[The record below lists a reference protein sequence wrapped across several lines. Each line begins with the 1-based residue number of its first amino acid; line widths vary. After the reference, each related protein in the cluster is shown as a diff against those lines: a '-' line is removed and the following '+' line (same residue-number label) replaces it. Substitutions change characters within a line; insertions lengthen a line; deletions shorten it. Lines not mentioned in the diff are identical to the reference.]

1 MKVTKEQSML
11 NKDKILTAA
20 SKLYREY
27 GVHGIGIAKLSKT
40 VGLTHGSFYQQF
52 PNGKEQLVSEAIIH
66 TFDEYCKLWSAE
78 LSAKSLVKKYV
89 SSEHQLCSQNGCP
102 IPTLAADV
110 TRMGGTISDAFTD
123 GVRKLLVVLMEKN
136 VGQSEPNEERAMQ
149 LMSSMAGAMLIA
161 GALNDCYFAEKFM
174 SSVINLWCNGT
185 EPLL

>member
-1 MKVTKEQSML
+1 M
-11 NKDKILTAA
+11 AA
-20 SKLYREY
+20 SKLYREH

-66 TFDEYCKLWSAE
+66 TFDEYCKLWSDE
-78 LSAKSLVKKYV
+78 FSATTLVKNYV

-110 TRMGGTISDAFTD
+110 KRMGGAISDAFTD
-123 GVRKLLVVLMEKN
+123 GIRKLLVVLMEKN
-136 VGQSEPNEERAMQ
+136 VEKSEQNEEHAMQ

-161 GALNDCYFAEKFM
+161 GALNDCYLAEKFM
-174 SSVINLWCNGT
+174 SSVVNLWCNET
-185 EPLL
+185 EALL